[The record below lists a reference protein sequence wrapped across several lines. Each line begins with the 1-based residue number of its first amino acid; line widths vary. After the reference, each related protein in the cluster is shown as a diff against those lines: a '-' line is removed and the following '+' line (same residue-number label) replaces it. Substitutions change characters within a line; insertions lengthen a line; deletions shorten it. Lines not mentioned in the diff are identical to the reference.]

1 MLRHLVTLTV
11 FVVLWQKV
19 VNGLGKILRR
29 LLKFFFPSLLDQWD
43 SWSDFRRE
51 FLRNVFVGLSVFFL
65 ITIFND
71 YPWFMDTEDAGIDLV
86 MQIRQNIIQDRKSKE
101 IPAFIFVDVDN
112 VSRHQWNEPLI
123 TPRERIKNMIATAVQ
138 GGAKLVVVNYDF
150 SRAVPVEAGAP
161 LHSGDQAL
169 KDYLANYASEHCQA
183 DKVCPP
189 ILLVRTFEW
198 SSDPVPK
205 PRIGFLEEAVQ
216 QSNPYVQWGSA
227 QFYLSSYDQ
236 HVRRWR
242 LWEPVCVEN
251 KPTVIPSVELSAAA
265 LIRNQYPLTEGT
277 PTLTPAQTQALLNKR
292 LAEFQPANCQQ
303 EEESD
308 LPRQIHIG
316 DLTINTDKRGVFQ
329 RVMFGF
335 SWPEDKDPGLDY
347 FQYDESG
354 DLALAILSAHNYA
367 KLPVDTD
374 ISIFENNIVIIGTS
388 SPQARDIYL
397 TPLDEMPGAMIII
410 NAIHSLLEYE
420 VIKPMPLWARV
431 LWMVILI
438 FVMSWLFTV
447 FDSFI
452 GMILLGG
459 LIIVV
464 ILPVAIALFRYGVW
478 LDFALPLL
486 VVQVYQMAVDFDEW
500 RKQAQ
505 VQQQGK
511 MENQVVLK

>member
-1 MLRHLVTLTV
+1 MLRHLVILTV

-71 YPWFMDTEDAGIDLV
+71 YPWFMDTQDAGMDFA
-86 MQIRQNIIQDRKSKE
+86 MQIRQNIIPDRKNKE
-101 IPAFIFVDVDN
+101 IPAFIFVDVDDF
-112 VSRHQWNEPLI
+112 SLQQWNEPLI
-123 TPRERIKNMIATAVQ
+123 VPRERIKNMIATAVQ
-138 GGAKLVVVNYDF
+138 GWAKLVVVDF
-150 SRAVPVEAGAP
+150 DLSRAVPVEAGAP

-183 DKVCPP
+183 DKACPP

-205 PRIGFLEEAVQ
+205 PRIGFLEEAVE

-227 QFYLSSYDQ
+227 QFYLSRYDQ

-251 KPTVIPSVELSAAA
+251 KPTVIPSIELSAAA
-265 LIRNQYPLTEGT
+265 LIRNQSPLTEGT
-277 PTLTPAQTQALLNKR
+277 PALTPAETQALLNKR

-316 DLTINTDKRGVFQ
+316 DLTINTDKRGVYQ
-329 RVMFGF
+329 RVMFSF
-335 SWPEDKDPGLDY
+335 SWPANKEPGLDG
-347 FQYDESG
+347 FNESG
-354 DLALAILSAHNYA
+354 DLAILPAHTYA

-374 ISIFENNIVIIGTS
+374 ISIFENNIVIIGS
-388 SPQARDIYL
+388 SALRARDSYL
-397 TPLDEMPGAMIII
+397 TPLDEMSGAMIII

-486 VVQVYQMAVDFDEW
+486 MVQVYEMAADFEKW

-511 MENQVVLK
+511 MENKVVLK